1 MMSSWYRRSSNP
13 SGSYLGMCESKGRS
27 LIRAALMLNALL
39 RDKHE
44 GLNRGN
50 ADPPVIW

>member
-1 MMSSWYRRSSNP
+1 MMLACAPEGPLRQS
-13 SGSYLGMCESKGRS
+13 LGQS
-27 LIRAALMLNALL
+27 LLRAALMLNTLL

-50 ADPPVIW
+50 ADPPATW

>member
-1 MMSSWYRRSSNP
+1 MRMRHLRACAP
-13 SGSYLGMCESKGRS
+13 RMRESRG
-27 LIRAALMLNALL
+27 LALRAALMLNALL

-50 ADPPVIW
+50 ADPPIAW

>member
-1 MMSSWYRRSSNP
+1 MMAACA
-13 SGSYLGMCESKGRS
+13 SGSALGTRQSLGRS
-27 LIRAALMLNALL
+27 LLRAALMLNALL

-50 ADPPVIW
+50 ADPPAIR